1 MMSSGLMPGR
11 TTACIADAGGMAQLV
26 VADKNGGG
34 ATRPNPDHI
43 GYRMEAC

>member
-1 MMSSGLMPGR
+1 MLAR
-11 TTACIADAGGMAQLV
+11 TTARIADAGGMAQLA

-34 ATRPNPDHI
+34 ATRPTPDHI